1 MIKIVYKNGSSLPIK
16 LDSQVASDYL
26 LSTIECDKDKIEM
39 ITETQPQTT
48 TTSPR
53 KSKIMFIKVTQTTNT
68 KLPPEF
74 RKESKHLIN
83 LDHVVGINEIIDHD
97 SIDKGKRTEIMT
109 IQGSLEVKEFIEDI
123 LMQIKSLGRG

>member
-1 MIKIVYKNGSSLPIK
+1 MIKIIYKHGSDLAIN

-26 LSTIECDKDKIEM
+26 LSTIDCDRDKIKT
-39 ITETQPQTT
+39 ITETKPQTP

-83 LDHVVGINEIIDHD
+83 LDHVVGINEILDEA
-97 SIDKGKRTEIMT
+97 SIKNGRRTEIVT
-109 IQGSLEVKEFIEDI
+109 IRGVLEVKEPITLI
-123 LMQIKSLGRG
+123 QSRIQSLIRG

>member
-1 MIKIVYKNGSSLPIK
+1 MPIK

-26 LSTIECDKDKIEM
+26 LSTISCDRDKIEM